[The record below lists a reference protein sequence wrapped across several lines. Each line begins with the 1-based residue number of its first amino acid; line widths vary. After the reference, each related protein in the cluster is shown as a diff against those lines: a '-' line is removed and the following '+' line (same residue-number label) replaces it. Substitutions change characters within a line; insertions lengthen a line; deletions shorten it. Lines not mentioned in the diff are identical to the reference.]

1 MKDLN
6 QILKRLRISES
17 KIPKITVKG
26 LSTNSKKVKKGD
38 LFIAIKGNKK
48 DGNKF
53 IVEAVNRGA
62 VAVIT
67 DSSKNNAHKVPSF
80 KVENCRKALSSIA
93 SEYYDNPSKKMFLIG
108 ITGTNS

>member
-1 MKDLN
+1 MKDLS
-6 QILKRLRISES
+6 QILKRLNISES

-26 LSTNSKKVKKGD
+26 LSTNSKNVKKGD

-67 DSSKNNAHKVPSF
+67 DSFKNICA
-80 KVENCRKALSSIA
+80 
-93 SEYYDNPSKKMFLIG
+93 
-108 ITGTNS
+108 